1 MVQIWFDSSASVLF
15 VLLAFFFSP
24 SLSSRAPTGLR
35 EGFFVGGGGMCIK
48 DLVIFGS
55 GETKEDVLNNEYC
68 TKCLQ
73 YRAWGCFSIYIHS
86 HK

>member
-1 MVQIWFDSSASVLF
+1 
-15 VLLAFFFSP
+15 
-24 SLSSRAPTGLR
+24 
-35 EGFFVGGGGMCIK
+35 MCIK

-55 GETKEDVLNNEYC
+55 GETKDDVLNNEYC